1 MSSKQLFDGLGA
13 VGDRYYQEACDYT
26 PRRRHWIWRGL
37 AAACVCL
44 GILGA
49 LLALP
54 QEEHVFVVKT
64 YALDLEEDGT
74 IGLRAQDIWER
85 PEILGGHF
93 DGKNF
98 YVNIGLGYE
107 GDHVAQVTFSTETG
121 FFASQNVAE
130 LSLEENVSRMYVGPE
145 QQLAMCGEEF
155 EIVGNRVTV
164 DKSTLESGTLLFW
177 GMEASG
183 SDDLPEQVPITA
195 EAEFRDG
202 TKQTV
207 SVTLDIAGPMV
218 YSIEESPEE
227 VQQRW
232 EEWEKEREHYQNIPL
247 ESCELVEESVEH
259 VTDQYEIQDPGGG
272 PSWILDLDK
281 LTESDFDEHGIYR
294 SRFRGSLD
302 GRVYLPIIR
311 REVDGTFTGM
321 LYRVP
326 EELEY
331 SGGYRGLEGDSPS
344 RS

>member
-1 MSSKQLFDGLGA
+1 MSGKQLFEGLGA

-44 GILGA
+44 GLLGV

-54 QEEHVFVVKT
+54 QENNAFVVKT
-64 YALDLEEDGT
+64 YALDLEADGT
-74 IGLRAQDIWER
+74 IALRAQDIWER

-93 DGKNF
+93 DGENF

-130 LSLEENVSRMYVGPE
+130 LSLEENVSRMYVGADM
-145 QQLAMCGEEF
+145 QLALCGKEF
-155 EIVGNRVTV
+155 EIAGDRVTV
-164 DKSTLESGTLLFW
+164 DESALESGTLLFW
-177 GMEASG
+177 GTAASG
-183 SDDLPEQVPITA
+183 REDLPEQVPITA

-202 TKQTV
+202 TKQKIT
-207 SVTLDIAGPMV
+207 VTLDIAGPMV
-218 YSIEESPEE
+218 YSDERFPEE
-227 VQQRW
+227 MEQMR
-232 EEWEKEREHYQNIPL
+232 EEWEEKREYYQNIPL
-247 ESCELVEESVEH
+247 GSCELMEESVEP
-259 VTDQYEIQDPGGG
+259 VTDEYEVQTPGGT
-272 PSWILDLDK
+272 SWIRDLDR
-281 LTESDFDEHGIYR
+281 LTENDFDEDGIYR

-311 REVDGTFTGM
+311 READGTFTGM